1 MSKFKV
7 GDTVFHVGRGLG
19 KVVCVDTSTIDKDMA
34 VEVLTYEVQTNWF
47 TIDGRSHLEHSIPQL
62 YTLAEARK
70 MGFDIPK
77 VKIKKKVTK
86 WLVIH
91 FQGYPAVIFD
101 TLEEAMQHSARLD
114 KIVELS
120 GEYEV
125 EE

>member
-19 KVVCVDTSTIDKDMA
+19 KVICVDTTTKDKDMA
-34 VEVLTYEVQTNWF
+34 VEVLTYGVQANWF

-62 YTLAEARK
+62 YSLEEARK
-70 MGFDIPK
+70 MGFNVPK
-77 VKIKKKVTK
+77 IKIKKKITK

-91 FQGYPAVIFD
+91 SYGYPAAIFD
-101 TLEEAMQHSARLD
+101 TEEEALIHINKAD
-114 KIVELS
+114 TIVELT